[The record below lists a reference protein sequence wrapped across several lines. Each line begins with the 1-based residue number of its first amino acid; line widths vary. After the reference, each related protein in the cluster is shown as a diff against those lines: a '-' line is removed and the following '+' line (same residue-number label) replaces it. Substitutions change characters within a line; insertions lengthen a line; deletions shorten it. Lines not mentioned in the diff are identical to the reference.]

1 MTTLSL
7 SSDLTKLSLSE
18 DYTRLTELKLDSTNL
33 LKDVL
38 QLQKVSI
45 SVDPLAQAAL
55 VKLKDK
61 IEKGTIEE

>member
-1 MTTLSL
+1 MTPLSL
-7 SSDLTKLSLSE
+7 SSDLTKISLSE
-18 DYTRLTELKLDSTNL
+18 DYTRLTELKLDSGNL

-45 SVDPLAQAAL
+45 SIDPLAQAAL
-55 VKLKDK
+55 TKLKDK